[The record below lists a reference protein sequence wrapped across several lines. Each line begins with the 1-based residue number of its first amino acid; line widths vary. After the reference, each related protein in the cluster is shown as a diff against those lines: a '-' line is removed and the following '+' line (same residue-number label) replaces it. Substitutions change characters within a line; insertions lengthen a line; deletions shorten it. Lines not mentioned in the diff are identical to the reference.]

1 MKKLNFLLL
10 LGFVIFICSCSKEEI
25 NDVKTDQ
32 QKETPLSKSEIDN
45 EISRILKEKGS
56 FNWSEVS
63 DRMLWSAVL
72 NSDSLISIGY
82 GHKAF
87 NINAENKPHLS
98 KADLLTEI
106 SNSAEYTRR
115 LKKGQRTLI
124 HDDETLNVIDVKISS
139 LEMITSLR
147 NKPDVRYI
155 EPAGYRYFPGNKVK
169 SSSGC
174 GQTGETINPEDYQH
188 IAPNCY
194 VSWAYNINNIPAAWE
209 TSTGKGVTVAV
220 IDTGVSEN
228 QPLLGSSFNNG
239 YSSGRTIEKF
249 GTYIDSWNIW
259 SDNYDG
265 VNDKCSHGT
274 SMSANIASPRNDQG
288 MPVGVAYNCNLI
300 VYRATSDVFLDD
312 YHEQAGVAEAL
323 IALANRPD
331 VKIIS
336 MSIGHY
342 FTIGKIEDAIKYAY
356 SKDKL
361 IFAAAGTSLE
371 FTTWAGVIFPA
382 NMSET
387 VAITGVTDASN
398 YQHGAFNHYGTEVDF
413 TVIMERYDDKTR
425 TSPTTG
431 FNEGEIQYIGG
442 SSIATSMTAGI
453 AALVW
458 EKYPN
463 YTRAQI
469 LQKLKHAAELYPNRD
484 ANYGYGNIDA
494 YKAVN

>member
-10 LGFVIFICSCSKEEI
+10 LGFAILICSCTKEEI
-25 NDVKTDQ
+25 NDIKTDQ
-32 QKETPLSKSEIDN
+32 KKQTPLSKSKIDN

-63 DRMLWSAVL
+63 DLMLWSAVL
-72 NSDSLISIGY
+72 NSDSIVSIGY
-82 GHKAF
+82 GNKAF
-87 NINAENKPHLS
+87 DISPEDKTHLS
-98 KADLLTEI
+98 KADIITQI

-115 LKKGQRTLI
+115 LKKGQKTLI
-124 HDDETLNVIDVKISS
+124 LENKTLNVIDVKTSS
-139 LEMITSLR
+139 LEMISSLR

-155 EPAGYRYFPGNKVK
+155 EPAGYSYFPENKMK

-174 GQTGETINPEDYQH
+174 GQTGETINPDDYQL

-194 VSWAYNINNIPAAWE
+194 VSWAYSINNIPAAWE

-228 QPLLGSSFNNG
+228 QPLLGNSFNNG

-259 SDNYDG
+259 SNNYDG

-371 FTTWAGVIFPA
+371 YTTWAGVIFPA
-382 NMSET
+382 NMNET

-398 YQHGAFNHYGTEVDF
+398 YQHGAFNHYGAEVDF

-431 FNEGEIQYIGG
+431 FNKGEIQYIGG

-469 LQKLKHAAELYPNRD
+469 LEKLKQAAELYPNRD

>member
-1 MKKLNFLLL
+1 MRKLNFLLVIS
-10 LGFVIFICSCSKEEI
+10 FVAILCACSKEDL
-25 NDVKTDQ
+25 NDVKTDL
-32 QKETPLSKSEIDN
+32 KTETPFSKTEIDD
-45 EISRILKEKGS
+45 EITRIIKENGS
-56 FNWSEVS
+56 FCWSEVN
-63 DRMLWSAVL
+63 DLMLWSAVL

-82 GHKAF
+82 GNEAF
-87 NINAENKPHLS
+87 SNSPVNEQNLS
-98 KADLLTEI
+98 KANIMTEI
-106 SNSAEYTRR
+106 VNSADYSRR
-115 LKKGQRTLI
+115 LKSGQKTI
-124 HDDETLNVIDVKISS
+124 INDNKTLNVIDVKTSS
-139 LEMITSLR
+139 LATIISLR
-147 NKPDVRYI
+147 NRTDVRYI
-155 EPAGYRYFPGNKVK
+155 EPAGYNYSLKGKVK

-259 SDNYDG
+259 SKNYDG

-274 SMSANIASPRNDQG
+274 SMSSNIASPRNNQG
-288 MPVGVAYNCNLI
+288 MPVGVAYNCNLV

-323 IALANRPD
+323 TALANRAD

-371 FTTWAGVIFPA
+371 YTTWGGVIFPA
-382 NMSET
+382 NMDET
-387 VAITGVTDASN
+387 VAITGVTNASS
-398 YQHGAFNHYGTEVDF
+398 YQHGAFNHYGKEVDF
-413 TVIMERYDDKTR
+413 TVIMERHDDKTR

-431 FNEGEIQYIGG
+431 FNKGEIQYIGG

-458 EKYPN
+458 EKHPN

-469 LQKLKHAAELYPNRD
+469 IEKLKHAADLYPNRD
-484 ANYGYGNIDA
+484 KNYGYGNIDA

>member
-1 MKKLNFLLL
+1 MRRLNFLLL
-10 LGFVIFICSCSKEEI
+10 LGFAAIICSCSKEEL
-25 NDVKTDQ
+25 NDVKADQ
-32 QKETPLSKSEIDN
+32 KPESPLSKTEIDN
-45 EISRILKEKGS
+45 EISRILKEKGT

-72 NSDSLISIGY
+72 KGDSIVSIGY
-82 GHKAF
+82 GNKAF
-87 NINAENKPHLS
+87 NIKPENNQKLS
-98 KADLLTEI
+98 KANIMTEI
-106 SNSAEYTRR
+106 SNSADYNRR
-115 LKKGQRTLI
+115 LKSGQKNLI
-124 HDDETLNVIDVKISS
+124 HDNETLNVIDVKTSS

-147 NKPDVRYI
+147 DRSDVRYI
-155 EPAGYRYFPGNKVK
+155 EPAGYSYSPGKTK

-174 GQTGETINPEDYQH
+174 GKTGETINPEDYQH

-194 VSWAYNINNIPAAWE
+194 VSWAYSINNIPAAWE

-220 IDTGVSEN
+220 IDTGVSPN
-228 QPLLGSSFNNG
+228 QSLLGSNFNNG

-259 SDNYDG
+259 STNYDG

-274 SMSANIASPRNDQG
+274 SMSSNIASPRNDKG
-288 MPVGVAYNCNLI
+288 MPVGVAYNCNLV

-323 IALANRPD
+323 TALANRAD

-371 FTTWAGVIFPA
+371 YTTWAGVIFPA
-382 NMSET
+382 NMDET
-387 VAITGVTDASN
+387 VAITGVTNDSH
-398 YQHGAFNHYGTEVDF
+398 YQHGAFNHYGSEVDF
-413 TVIMERYDDKTR
+413 TVIMERYNDKTR

-463 YTRAQI
+463 YTRAQVI
-469 LQKLKHAAELYPNRD
+469 EKLKRSADLYPNRD
-484 ANYGYGNIDA
+484 ADYGYGNIDA